1 MSKPATSVTRPSD
14 SATAIPPLTKEQL
27 VLVSLPSP
35 ESTRKQ
41 VLSNPAKTKSTLSES
56 ESDTAAAAPIAP
68 ISLKR
73 KVSNAR
79 VSETVVPESPPSHS
93 QNKEANTPPPTLKR
107 AFDGFDTSDE
117 SEVGALDG
125 RLRRRRR
132 LASSWLA
139 STPQT
144 TKQRSKHASTKQVA
158 IVTVAESPAPT
169 VGPQSPE
176 RSNTHAAAATAST
189 PPKKQKS
196 DLGSSKVE
204 IPPVSPMRKLP
215 DQTAAPIV
223 KPITRSRV
231 KITPILETGL
241 DPFDSDN
248 EEPAAKAVRMTPSK
262 KRSAPS
268 EDPFEASGPP
278 PPAPRK
284 KRAYFKSL
292 DEISRKVEPTSPVR
306 KGDKGKRG
314 SAADFWGV

>member
-1 MSKPATSVTRPSD
+1 MSKAATSVTPPSD
-14 SATAIPPLTKEQL
+14 SARAIPPLTKEPL
-27 VLVSLPSP
+27 ALASLPSP

-41 VLSNPAKTKSTLSES
+41 VLSNPAKTKSTISDS
-56 ESDTAAAAPIAP
+56 ESDTAATAPIEP
-68 ISLKR
+68 TTLKR
-73 KVSNAR
+73 KDSNAR
-79 VSETVVPESPPSHS
+79 LSETVVLESPQSHS
-93 QNKEANTPPPTLKR
+93 QNKEVNTPPPTLKR

-117 SEVGALDG
+117 SEVGSLDG

-132 LASSWLA
+132 LASSSHA

-144 TKQRSKHASTKQVA
+144 KQRPKHASTKQLA
-158 IVTVAESPAPT
+158 IVTVAESPAAT
-169 VGPQSPE
+169 VELQSPE
-176 RSNTHAAAATAST
+176 RSNTRAAPAATAST

-196 DLGSSKVE
+196 DLGSSKLE
-204 IPPVSPMRKLP
+204 IPPVSPMRKLA
-215 DQTAAPIV
+215 DQTAAPTV
-223 KPITRSRV
+223 KPNTRSRV

-248 EEPAAKAVRMTPSK
+248 EEPAAKTVRMTPSK

-268 EDPFEASGPP
+268 ENPFDSSGPP

-284 KRAYFKSL
+284 KRAFFKSL

>member
-1 MSKPATSVTRPSD
+1 MSKPATSVTPPSD
-14 SATAIPPLTKEQL
+14 SATTIPPLTKQPL
-27 VLVSLPSP
+27 ALASLPSP

-41 VLSNPAKTKSTLSES
+41 VLSNPAKTKSTVSES
-56 ESDTAAAAPIAP
+56 ESDTAATAPIET
-68 ISLKR
+68 ITLKR
-73 KVSNAR
+73 KDSNAR
-79 VSETVVPESPPSHS
+79 LSETVVLESPQSHS
-93 QNKEANTPPPTLKR
+93 QNKEVNTPPPTLKR

-117 SEVGALDG
+117 SEVGAPDG

-132 LASSWLA
+132 LASSSLA
-139 STPQT
+139 STPQ
-144 TKQRSKHASTKQVA
+144 TKQRSKHASTKQLA
-158 IVTVAESPAPT
+158 IVTVAESPAAT
-169 VGPQSPE
+169 VGLQSPE
-176 RSNTHAAAATAST
+176 RSNTRAAAATAST

-196 DLGSSKVE
+196 DLGSSKLE
-204 IPPVSPMRKLP
+204 IPPVSPMRKLA
-215 DQTAAPIV
+215 DQTAAPTV
-223 KPITRSRV
+223 KPNTRSRV

-262 KRSAPS
+262 KRNAPS
-268 EDPFEASGPP
+268 ENPFDSSGPP

-284 KRAYFKSL
+284 KRAFFKSL